1 MKFERRISSLRE
13 YYAEMQL
20 ILSKEEILVVAV
32 IFAIIYEIHLVM
44 ALEVFIVILISWAWC
59 WGLKMMTKSR

>member
-1 MKFERRISSLRE
+1 MNVLPRCNLSAAKIMKFERRISSLRE

-44 ALEVFIVILISWAWC
+44 ALEVFIVI
-59 WGLKMMTKSR
+59 

>member
-44 ALEVFIVILISWAWC
+44 ALEVFIVI
-59 WGLKMMTKSR
+59 